1 MTHFK
6 HLLTLL
12 LAVTCLQMSARALP
26 NDDGTTPTITFMSGT
41 TTLSDNQTVP
51 NGTLIQ
57 LQAKNFPEDAAFSY
71 LIGTQ
76 PATAKNFEQT
86 KSDKDQNGF
95 YLNGILGN
103 APLVYQHGIPVF
115 ASYTDSQPIVL
126 SVQVSKPTNGTD
138 KNGKV
143 TTTYSPYDDY
153 STIYTFT
160 LNIDGTKE
168 TVAPPTIAP
177 ETNATD
183 ASKSDPNTNTILTL
197 SESSVTTGDAG
208 NTVFAKYSNK
218 NTYTPLQLMAEPN
231 LQLGEHG
238 AGTIGIFSTKTAPA
252 RRTTALQVQHGVNYE
267 GKTYDVASDVTVVY
281 YWYTTDRNKA
291 VLKAVP
297 EKIETTAENIDNGS
311 KTQQIN
317 VKFYNAEDKDLTNPL
332 DISTLIDYQSKKSVK
347 YTYICNNPE
356 IASVDENGLVTFTG
370 KAGRAYITISTNKV
384 NKFNTDE
391 EGKITDDETNIGY
404 DAAVTTV
411 PITVTDTRQ
420 LMPPI
425 IDPDGKK
432 YFKDLK
438 VTVTANTNTTSD
450 INGDVYYV
458 VVDKGTKAPTAEEI
472 VKGNNKVAIGNTG
485 EITLSKQDATVYAV
499 SYNHDLDKYSAI
511 STETFEYVDIQDP
524 VLTPGNKG
532 GIYWF
537 MGDGDKN
544 QLNVVASTATPN
556 ASVYYTINQEGDI
569 TDINNATLYLGGKKI
584 TVNSGDVVRAVTYL
598 DGVYSNTVT
607 YKYNKQDG
615 GSWRSYSSTSNRV
628 FRDGIQAYIITG
640 YDKDKNAFI
649 AKSIDVGANGQS
661 YLPPKTGVLLYSATL
676 TQAQLLNDGI
686 DGKGISVHGSGGRTQ
701 KPDLT
706 DNMLIAADEDYQEHI
721 STYDDKGNINMAFN
735 RWKDCA
741 KYDDTD
747 DYYGFFSFYEDNT
760 RQNKNNWRHT
770 AYLQLPKGSKEN
782 IYFRNKEKEG
792 ETISA
797 KITIV
802 DDEPTAI
809 QTVQQDADKADNA
822 YYTLSGVQVAQPTAP
837 GIYIHN
843 GHKIIIKK

>member
-26 NDDGTTPTITFMSGT
+26 NDDGTTSTITFMSGT

-103 APLVYQHGIPVF
+103 TPLVYQHGIPVF

-143 TTTYSPYDDY
+143 TTTYSPYDGY
-153 STIYTFT
+153 STIYTLT
-160 LNIDGTKE
+160 LNIGGTTT

-177 ETNATD
+177 KTNTED
-183 ASKSDPNTNTILTL
+183 GQDKDPNTNTILTL
-197 SESSVTTGDAG
+197 SESSVTTGDPG
-208 NTVFAKYSNK
+208 NTVFAKYSSSK
-218 NTYTPLQLMAEPN
+218 KYTALQLMAEPN

-238 AGTIGIFSTKTAPA
+238 AGTIGIFSTQTAPA
-252 RRTTALQVQHGVNYE
+252 RRTTALQVQHNVPYD

-281 YWYTTDRNKA
+281 YWYTKDRNKA
-291 VLKAVP
+291 VIKAEP
-297 EKIETTAENIDNGS
+297 ENINIEGTAEDIKG
-311 KTQQIN
+311 KTQQIK
-317 VKFYNAEDKDLTNPL
+317 VSFYDAEDKDLTKPL
-332 DISTLIDYQSKKSVK
+332 DISTLKDYQTGLPVS
-347 YTYICNNPE
+347 YRYICNNPE
-356 IASVDENGLVTFTG
+356 IAKVDDNGLVTFTG
-370 KAGRAYITISTNKV
+370 NAGRAYITISTDKV
-384 NKFNTDE
+384 NILKNNKDTKNT
-391 EGKITDDETNIGY
+391 GY

-411 PITVTDTRQ
+411 SLTVTDPVQ
-420 LMPPI
+420 MMPPI
-425 IDPDGKK
+425 INPDGQK

-438 VTVTANTNTTSD
+438 VTVTANTSKMTPQ
-450 INGDVYYV
+450 GKAYYV
-458 VVDKGTKAPTAEEI
+458 VVDKGTDTPKPEYIKEHGTE
-472 VKGNNKVAIGNTG
+472 VAIGNVG
-485 EITLSKQDATVYAV
+485 EETLSKRNATVYAV
-499 SYNHDLDKYSAI
+499 SYNPELINNPYSAI
-511 STETFEYVDIQDP
+511 STETFEYVDLQDP

-532 GIYWF
+532 GIYWYI
-537 MGDGDKN
+537 GKEEDN
-544 QLNVVASTATPN
+544 YQLNVVASTATPN
-556 ASVYYTINQEGDI
+556 ASVYYTINKPGDI
-569 TDINNATLYLGGKKI
+569 TDINNATLYLGGKSI

-615 GSWRSYSSTSNRV
+615 GSWRSYSSPTNRV
-628 FRDGIQAYIITG
+628 FKGDIQAYIITG
-640 YDKDKNAFI
+640 YDGKAFT
-649 AKSIDVGANGQS
+649 AKSINVGAKGDC
-661 YLPPKTGVLLYSATL
+661 YLPALTGVLLYSATL
-676 TQAQLLNDGI
+676 TQAQLLSNGDGT
-686 DGKGISVHGSGGRTQ
+686 GISVDGTGGRTQ
-701 KPDLT
+701 TPPELKDYK
-706 DNMLIAADEDYQEHI
+706 NMLIATDADYHPHI
-721 STYDDKGNINMAFN
+721 STYDKDGNINMAFN
-735 RWKDCA
+735 RWSTCVT
-741 KYDDTD
+741 YDGGD
-747 DYYGFFSFYEDNT
+747 DYYGFFSFYENNNRDN
-760 RQNKNNWRHT
+760 QNNWQHT
-770 AYLQLPKGSKEN
+770 AYLQLEKGSPARILFTKD
-782 IYFRNKEKEG
+782 KVDQG
-792 ETISA
+792 A

>member
-12 LAVTCLQMSARALP
+12 LAVTCLHVSAKAAPAEEVSNDLP
-26 NDDGTTPTITFMSGT
+26 AITFMSGT
-41 TTLSDNQTVP
+41 TTLSDNLTVP

-57 LQAKNFPEDAAFSY
+57 LQANNFPEDAAFSY
-71 LIGTQ
+71 LIGTK
-76 PATAKNFEQT
+76 AAAAKDFKSASTAQ
-86 KSDKDQNGF
+86 KDGF
-95 YLNGILGN
+95 TINKGKT
-103 APLVYQHGIPVF
+103 LVYQHGIPVF
-115 ASYTDSQPIVL
+115 ASYTSSQPIVL

-143 TTTYSPYDDY
+143 TTTYSPYDGY
-153 STIYTFT
+153 STIYTLT
-160 LNIDGTKE
+160 LNIDGTTT

-177 ETNATD
+177 KTNTED
-183 ASKSDPNTNTILTL
+183 GQDKDPNTNTILTL
-197 SESSVTTGDAG
+197 SESSVTTGATG
-208 NTVFAKYSNK
+208 NTVFAKYSSSK
-218 NTYTPLQLMAEPN
+218 TYTALQLMAEPN

-238 AGTIGIFSTKTAPA
+238 AGTIGIFSTVKDPA
-252 RRTTALQVQHGVNYE
+252 RRTTALQVQHNVNYG

-291 VLKAVP
+291 VIKAEP
-297 EKIETTAENIDNGS
+297 ENIVTTAEEIEGGK
-311 KTQQIN
+311 KTSQIT
-317 VKFYNAEDKDLTNPL
+317 VSFYDAKDPNTPLT
-332 DISTLIDYQSKKSVK
+332 ISDLIDYQSKKSVS
-347 YTYICNNPE
+347 YRYICNNPE

-370 KAGRAYITISTNKV
+370 KAGRAYITIFTNKV
-384 NKFNTDE
+384 NIFDKNNDTE
-391 EGKITDDETNIGY
+391 NKGY

-411 PITVTDTRQ
+411 PLTVTDPRQ
-420 LMPPI
+420 MMPPI
-425 IDPDGKK
+425 ILPDGKK

-438 VTVTANTNTTSD
+438 VTVTANTNDMTRK
-450 INGDVYYV
+450 GDAYYV
-458 VVDKGTKAPTAEEI
+458 VVDKGTDTPKPEDI
-472 VKGNNKVAIGNTG
+472 VKNGTKVAIGDVGAT
-485 EITLSKQDATVYAV
+485 TLSKRDATVYAV
-499 SYNHDLDKYSAI
+499 SYNPGLTNNPYSAI
-511 STETFEYVDIQDP
+511 STETFEYVDLQDP

-532 GIYWF
+532 GIYWY

-544 QLNVVASTATPN
+544 QLNVVASTATPY
-556 ASVYYTINQEGDI
+556 ASVYYTINQPGDI
-569 TDINNATLYLGGKKI
+569 NDISLSGVQLYSVNDKI

-607 YKYNKQDG
+607 YTYKMQDG

-649 AKSIDVGANGQS
+649 AKSIDVGATGKS
-661 YLPPKTGVLLYSATL
+661 YLPAKTGVLLYSETL

-686 DGKGISVHGSGGRTQ
+686 DGKGISVHGAAGRT
-701 KPDLT
+701 KTPDLT
-706 DNMLIAADEDYQEHI
+706 SNKLIAADADYQPHI

-741 KYDDTD
+741 KYDGNG

-760 RQNKNNWRHT
+760 RLNKNNWRHT
-770 AYLQLPKGSKEN
+770 AYLQLTPGNPERINFEDRVKVEQG
-782 IYFRNKEKEG
+782 
-792 ETISA
+792 A

>member
-41 TTLSDNQTVP
+41 TTLSNDQTVP

-57 LQAKNFPEDAAFSY
+57 LQASNFPEDAVFSY

-76 PATAKNFEQT
+76 PATADEFNTQSSKKDKKN
-86 KSDKDQNGF
+86 NGF
-95 YLNGILGN
+95 IGYS
-103 APLVYQHGIPVF
+103 PLVYQHGIPVF
-115 ASYTDSQPIVL
+115 ASYNPSTSSTSLHQIVL
-126 SVQVSKPTNGTD
+126 SVQVSKPGTD
-138 KNGKV
+138 KNEV
-143 TTTYSPYDDY
+143 YPD
-153 STIYTFT
+153 IYTLT
-160 LNIDGTKE
+160 LNIDGTTT
-168 TVAPPTIAP
+168 TVDPPTIAP
-177 ETNATD
+177 KTNTED
-183 ASKSDPNTNTILTL
+183 GQDKDPNTNTILTL
-197 SESSVTTGDAG
+197 SESSVTTGAAG

-238 AGTIGIFSTKTAPA
+238 AGTIGIFSTQTAPA
-252 RRTTALQVQHGVNYE
+252 RRTTALQVQHDVPYPYD
-267 GKTYDVASDVTVVY
+267 GKTYDMASDVTVVY
-281 YWYTTDRNKA
+281 YWYTTDRKKA

-297 EKIETTAENIDNGS
+297 KEIKTTAQDIKNGNNTSQITVNFYDATDTITPLTIS
-311 KTQQIN
+311 K
-317 VKFYNAEDKDLTNPL
+317 
-332 DISTLIDYQSKKSVK
+332 LIDYQSKKPVS
-347 YTYICNNPE
+347 YTYSCNNPE
-356 IASVDENGLVTFTG
+356 IAKVDKNGNVTFTG
-370 KAGRAYITISTNKV
+370 KAGRAYITISTDKV
-384 NKFNTDE
+384 NILKNNKDTKNT
-391 EGKITDDETNIGY
+391 GY

-411 PITVTDTRQ
+411 PITVTDPRYM
-420 LMPPI
+420 MPPI
-425 IDPDGKK
+425 INPDGKK

-438 VTVTANTNTTSD
+438 VTVTANTSD
-450 INGDVYYV
+450 MKQKGDAYYV
-458 VVDKGTKAPTAEEI
+458 VVAKGADTPKPEYI
-472 VKGNNKVAIGNTG
+472 VKHGTEVAIDNVGV
-485 EITLSKQDATVYAV
+485 ETLNKRNATVYAV
-499 SYNHDLDKYSAI
+499 SYNPDLTNNPYSAI

-524 VLTPGNKG
+524 VLTPGKKG
-532 GIYWF
+532 GIYWY
-537 MGDGDKN
+537 MGDGKEN
-544 QLNVVASTATPN
+544 KLNVVAFTATPN
-556 ASVYYTINQEGDI
+556 ASVYYTIEKEGDINKPGDI
-569 TDINNATLYLGGKKI
+569 TDINNAILYLGGKSI

-640 YDKDKNAFI
+640 YNKDKNAFI
-649 AKSIDVGANGQS
+649 AKSIDVGATGKS
-661 YLPPKTGVLLYSATL
+661 YLPAKTGVLLYSATL

-686 DGKGISVHGSGGRTQ
+686 DGKGISVHGSGGRT
-701 KPDLT
+701 KTPDLT
-706 DNMLIAADEDYQEHI
+706 DNMLIAADKDYQEHI
-721 STYDDKGNINMAFN
+721 STYDKGNINMAFN

-741 KYDDTD
+741 KYDGNG

-760 RQNKNNWRHT
+760 RKNKNNWRHT
-770 AYLQLPKGSKEN
+770 AYLQLPYGSKEN

-792 ETISA
+792 ETSGA

>member
-1 MTHFK
+1 
-6 HLLTLL
+6 
-12 LAVTCLQMSARALP
+12 
-26 NDDGTTPTITFMSGT
+26 
-41 TTLSDNQTVP
+41 
-51 NGTLIQ
+51 
-57 LQAKNFPEDAAFSY
+57 
-71 LIGTQ
+71 
-76 PATAKNFEQT
+76 
-86 KSDKDQNGF
+86 
-95 YLNGILGN
+95 
-103 APLVYQHGIPVF
+103 
-115 ASYTDSQPIVL
+115 
-126 SVQVSKPTNGTD
+126 
-138 KNGKV
+138 
-143 TTTYSPYDDY
+143 
-153 STIYTFT
+153 
-160 LNIDGTKE
+160 
-168 TVAPPTIAP
+168 
-177 ETNATD
+177 
-183 ASKSDPNTNTILTL
+183 
-197 SESSVTTGDAG
+197 
-208 NTVFAKYSNK
+208 
-218 NTYTPLQLMAEPN
+218 MAEPN

-238 AGTIGIFSTKTAPA
+238 AGTIGIFSTQTAPA
-252 RRTTALQVQHGVNYE
+252 RRTTALQVQHNFPYGDN
-267 GKTYDVASDVTVVY
+267 TYDVASDVTVVY
-281 YWYTTDRNKA
+281 YWYTSDRKKA

-297 EKIETTAENIDNGS
+297 EEIKTTAEEIEKDNKTS
-311 KTQQIN
+311 KIN
-317 VKFYNAEDKDLTNPL
+317 VSFYDANDQSTPLT
-332 DISTLIDYQSKKSVK
+332 ISNLIDYQTKNPVS

-356 IASVDENGLVTFTG
+356 IASVDKDGNVKFTG

-384 NKFNTDE
+384 NMFGKDE
-391 EGKITDDETNIGY
+391 KGNLDNKNNIGY

-411 PITVTDTRQ
+411 SLTVTDTRQ

-450 INGDVYYV
+450 INGDAYYV

-511 STETFEYVDIQDP
+511 STETFEYVALQDP

-532 GIYWF
+532 GIYWY
-537 MGDGDKN
+537 MGDGKENKLD
-544 QLNVVASTATPN
+544 VVASTATPN

-569 TDINNATLYLGGKKI
+569 TDINRSGVQLYSGNDKI
-584 TVNSGDVVRAVTYL
+584 KVKSGDVVRAVTYL

-607 YKYNKQDG
+607 YTYKKQDG
-615 GSWRSYSSTSNRV
+615 GSWRSYSSDDNRV

-640 YDKDKNAFI
+640 TKYEEGKIVFI
-649 AKSIDVGANGQS
+649 ATSIDVGATGQS
-661 YLPPKTGVLLYSATL
+661 YLPAYNGVLLYSEKL

-701 KPDLT
+701 TPNLT
-706 DNMLIAADEDYQEHI
+706 DNMLIAADKNYQPHI
-721 STYDDKGNINMAFN
+721 STYDEKGNINMAFN

-741 KYDDTD
+741 KYDGTD

-782 IYFRNKEKEG
+782 IYFRDKEKER

-797 KITIV
+797 KIAIV

>member
-1 MTHFK
+1 MTYFK

-12 LAVTCLQMSARALP
+12 LAMTCLQMSARALP
-26 NDDGTTPTITFMSGT
+26 NDDGDQPAITFMSGA
-41 TTLSDNQTVP
+41 TTLSDNLTVP

-57 LQAKNFPEDAAFSY
+57 LQANNFPEDAAFSY
-71 LIGTQ
+71 LIGTTA
-76 PATAKNFEQT
+76 ATADDFSST
-86 KSDKDQNGF
+86 KTAKKDGFINNGKS
-95 YLNGILGN
+95 
-103 APLVYQHGIPVF
+103 LVYQHGIPVF
-115 ASYTDSQPIVL
+115 ASYTTSQPIKL
-126 SVQVSKPTNGTD
+126 SVQVLKASTD
-138 KNGKV
+138 ENDN
-143 TTTYSPYDDY
+143 TTYSPYEGY
-153 STIYTFT
+153 SIYTLT
-160 LNIDGTKE
+160 LNIDGAT
-168 TVAPPTIAP
+168 TPVTPPTIAP
-177 ETNATD
+177 KTNTED
-183 ASKSDPNTNTILTL
+183 GQDKDPNTNTILTL
-197 SESSVTTGDAG
+197 SESSVTTGDPG
-208 NTVFAKYSNK
+208 NTVFAKYSSSK
-218 NTYTPLQLMAEPN
+218 TYTALQLMAEPN

-238 AGTIGIFSTKTAPA
+238 AGTIGIFSTVKDPA
-252 RRTTALQVQHGVNYE
+252 RRTTALQVQHNVSYGD
-267 GKTYDVASDVTVVY
+267 KTYDVASDVTVVY

-291 VLKAVP
+291 VIKADP

-370 KAGRAYITISTNKV
+370 KAGRAYITIFTNKV
-384 NKFNTDE
+384 NIFNTDTD
-391 EGKITDDETNIGY
+391 GKITDNSTNIGY

-411 PITVTDTRQ
+411 PLTVTDPRQ
-420 LMPPI
+420 MMPPI
-425 IDPDGKK
+425 ILPDGKK

-438 VTVTANTNTTSD
+438 VTVTANTSKMTPQ
-450 INGDVYYV
+450 GDAYYV
-458 VVDKGTKAPTAEEI
+458 VVAKGADKPKPEDI
-472 VKGNNKVAIGNTG
+472 VKHGTKVAIGNVG
-485 EITLSKQDATVYAV
+485 ETTLSKRDATVYAV
-499 SYNHDLDKYSAI
+499 SYNPELNNKYSAI
-511 STETFEYVDIQDP
+511 STETFEYVDLQDP

-532 GIYWF
+532 GIYWYI
-537 MGDGDKN
+537 GKEEDN
-544 QLNVVASTATPN
+544 YQLNVVASTATPD

-661 YLPPKTGVLLYSATL
+661 YLPPKTGVLLYSETL

-686 DGKGISVHGSGGRTQ
+686 DGKGISVHGSGGRT
-701 KPDLT
+701 KTPDLT
-706 DNMLIAADEDYQEHI
+706 SNMLIAADKNFTPHI

-741 KYDDTD
+741 KYDGGA
-747 DYYGFFSFYEDNT
+747 DYYGFFSFYENNT
-760 RQNKNNWRHT
+760 RDNQNNWQHT

-782 IYFRNKEKEG
+782 IYFRNKEKEI
-792 ETISA
+792 ETSGA

-802 DDEPTAI
+802 NDEPTAI
-809 QTVQQDADKADNA
+809 KTVQQDADKADNA
-822 YYTLSGVQVAQPTAP
+822 YYTLSGVQVAHPTAP

>member
-1 MTHFK
+1 
-6 HLLTLL
+6 
-12 LAVTCLQMSARALP
+12 
-26 NDDGTTPTITFMSGT
+26 
-41 TTLSDNQTVP
+41 
-51 NGTLIQ
+51 
-57 LQAKNFPEDAAFSY
+57 
-71 LIGTQ
+71 
-76 PATAKNFEQT
+76 
-86 KSDKDQNGF
+86 
-95 YLNGILGN
+95 
-103 APLVYQHGIPVF
+103 
-115 ASYTDSQPIVL
+115 VL
-126 SVQVSKPTNGTD
+126 SVQVSKPGTD
-138 KNGKV
+138 KKGKAI
-143 TTTYSPYDDY
+143 YSPYDGY
-153 STIYTFT
+153 STIYTLT
-160 LNIDGTKE
+160 LKVDGT
-168 TVAPPTIAP
+168 TTTIAPPTIAP
-177 ETNATD
+177 ETNKED
-183 ASKSDPNTNTILTL
+183 GQDKDPNTNTILTL
-197 SESSVTTGDAG
+197 SESSVTTGATG
-208 NTVFAKYSNK
+208 NTVFAKYSSSK
-218 NTYTPLQLMAEPN
+218 TYTALQLMAEPN

-238 AGTIGIFSTKTAPA
+238 AGTIGIFSTVKVPA
-252 RRTTALQVQHGVNYE
+252 RRTTALQVKHNVSYGD
-267 GKTYDVASDVTVVY
+267 KTYDVASDVTVVY

-291 VLKAVP
+291 VLKAEP
-297 EKIETTAENIDNGS
+297 EKIETTAEEIEGGK
-311 KTQQIN
+311 KTSQIN
-317 VKFYNAEDKDLTNPL
+317 VSFYDAKDPNTSL
-332 DISTLIDYQSKKSVK
+332 DISTLIDYQSKNPVS
-347 YTYICNNPE
+347 YRYICNNPE
-356 IASVDENGLVTFTG
+356 IASVDEDGNVTFTG
-370 KAGRAYITISTNKV
+370 KAGRAYITIFTNKV
-384 NKFNTDE
+384 NIFNTDTD
-391 EGKITDDETNIGY
+391 GKITDNSTNIGY

-411 PITVTDTRQ
+411 SLTVTDPRYM
-420 LMPPI
+420 MPPI
-425 IDPDGKK
+425 INPDGKK

-438 VTVTANTNTTSD
+438 VTVTANTSD
-450 INGDVYYV
+450 MKQKGDAYYV
-458 VVDKGTKAPTAEEI
+458 VVDKDAEKPSAEEI
-472 VKGNNKVAIGNTG
+472 VKGNNKVAIDNVG
-485 EITLSKQDATVYAV
+485 EITLIKRDATVYAV
-499 SYNHDLDKYSAI
+499 SYNPELKNNQYSAI
-511 STETFEYVDIQDP
+511 STETFEYVDLQDP

-537 MGDGDKN
+537 IGDENTK
-544 QLNVVASTATPN
+544 LPVVASTATPY
-556 ASVYYTINQEGDI
+556 ASVYYTINQPGDI
-569 TDINNATLYLGGKKI
+569 TDISKAQLYSVNNKI

-607 YKYNKQDG
+607 YTYKKQEG

-649 AKSIDVGANGQS
+649 AKSIDVGATGKS

-701 KPDLT
+701 TPNLT
-706 DNMLIAADEDYQEHI
+706 DNMLIAADKDYQPHI
-721 STYDDKGNINMAFN
+721 STYDKDGNINMAFN

-741 KYDDTD
+741 KYDGTD

>member
-41 TTLSDNQTVP
+41 TTLSNDQTVP

-57 LQAKNFPEDAAFSY
+57 LQASNFPEDAVFSY

-76 PATAKNFEQT
+76 PATADEFNTQSSKKDKKN
-86 KSDKDQNGF
+86 NGF
-95 YLNGILGN
+95 IGYS
-103 APLVYQHGIPVF
+103 PLVYQHGIPVF
-115 ASYTDSQPIVL
+115 ASYNPSTSSTSLHQIVL
-126 SVQVSKPTNGTD
+126 SVQVSKPGTD
-138 KNGKV
+138 KNEV
-143 TTTYSPYDDY
+143 YPD
-153 STIYTFT
+153 IYTLT
-160 LNIDGTKE
+160 LNIDGTTT
-168 TVAPPTIAP
+168 TVDPPTIAP
-177 ETNATD
+177 KTNTED
-183 ASKSDPNTNTILTL
+183 GQDKDPNTNTILTL
-197 SESSVTTGDAG
+197 SESSVTTGAAG

-238 AGTIGIFSTKTAPA
+238 AGTIGIFSTQTAPA
-252 RRTTALQVQHGVNYE
+252 RRTTALQVQHDVPYPYD

-281 YWYTTDRNKA
+281 YWYTTDRKKA

-297 EKIETTAENIDNGS
+297 KEIKTTAQDIKNGNNTSQITVNFYDATDTITPLTIS
-311 KTQQIN
+311 K
-317 VKFYNAEDKDLTNPL
+317 
-332 DISTLIDYQSKKSVK
+332 LIDYQSKKPVS
-347 YTYICNNPE
+347 YTYSCNNPE
-356 IASVDENGLVTFTG
+356 IAKVDKNGNVTFTG
-370 KAGRAYITISTNKV
+370 KAGRAYITISTDKV
-384 NKFNTDE
+384 NILKNNKDTKNT
-391 EGKITDDETNIGY
+391 GY

-411 PITVTDTRQ
+411 PITVTDPRYM
-420 LMPPI
+420 MPPI
-425 IDPDGKK
+425 INPDGKK

-438 VTVTANTNTTSD
+438 VTVTANTSD
-450 INGDVYYV
+450 MKQKGDAYYV
-458 VVDKGTKAPTAEEI
+458 VVAKGADTPKPEYI
-472 VKGNNKVAIGNTG
+472 VKHGTEVAIDNVGV
-485 EITLSKQDATVYAV
+485 ETLNKRNATVYAV
-499 SYNHDLDKYSAI
+499 SYNPDLTNNPYSAI

-524 VLTPGNKG
+524 VLTPGKKG
-532 GIYWF
+532 GIYWY
-537 MGDGDKN
+537 MGDGKEN
-544 QLNVVASTATPN
+544 KLNVVAFTATPN
-556 ASVYYTINQEGDI
+556 ASVYYTIEKEGDINKPGDI
-569 TDINNATLYLGGKKI
+569 TDINNAILYLGGKSI

-640 YDKDKNAFI
+640 YNKDKNAFI
-649 AKSIDVGANGQS
+649 AKSIDVGATGKS
-661 YLPPKTGVLLYSATL
+661 YLPAKTGVLLYSATL

-686 DGKGISVHGSGGRTQ
+686 DGKGISVHGSGGRT
-701 KPDLT
+701 KTPDLT
-706 DNMLIAADEDYQEHI
+706 DNMLIAADKDYQEHI
-721 STYDDKGNINMAFN
+721 STYDKGNINMAFN

-741 KYDDTD
+741 KYDGNG

-760 RQNKNNWRHT
+760 RKNKNNWRHT
-770 AYLQLPKGSKEN
+770 AYLQLPYGSKEN

-792 ETISA
+792 ETSGA

>member
-12 LAVTCLQMSARALP
+12 LAVTCLHVSAKAAPAEEVSNDLP
-26 NDDGTTPTITFMSGT
+26 SITFMSGT
-41 TTLSDNQTVP
+41 TTLSDNQNVP

-57 LQAKNFPEDAAFSY
+57 LQTSNFPEDAAFRY
-71 LIGTQ
+71 LIGTKE
-76 PATAKNFEQT
+76 ASVENFDT
-86 KSDKDQNGF
+86 KSKDKKN
-95 YLNGILGN
+95 NGILGYT
-103 APLVYQHGIPVF
+103 PLVYQHGIPVF
-115 ASYTDSQPIVL
+115 ASYTTSQPIVL
-126 SVQVSKPTNGTD
+126 SVQVLKASTD
-138 KNGKV
+138 KNDK
-143 TTTYSPYDDY
+143 TTYSPYDGY
-153 STIYTFT
+153 KIYTLT
-160 LNIDGTKE
+160 LNIDGTTT
-168 TVAPPTIAP
+168 TVAPPTIKP
-177 ETNATD
+177 ETNDAD
-183 ASKSDPNTNTILTL
+183 ASGSDPNTNTILTL
-197 SESSVTTGDAG
+197 SESSVTTGDAE

-238 AGTIGIFSTKTAPA
+238 ARTIGIFSTEKNPA
-252 RRTTALQVQHGVNYE
+252 RRTTALQVQHNVSYGDN
-267 GKTYDVASDVTVVY
+267 TYDVASDVTVVY
-281 YWYTTDRNKA
+281 YWYTTDRKKA
-291 VLKAVP
+291 VIKADP
-297 EKIETTAENIDNGS
+297 EKIETTAEKIKG

-317 VKFYNAEDKDLTNPL
+317 VSFYDSTDPNTSLT
-332 DISTLIDYQSKKSVK
+332 ISNLIDYQSKKPVS
-347 YTYICNNPE
+347 YRYICNNPE

-370 KAGRAYITISTNKV
+370 KAGRAYITIFTNKV
-384 NKFNTDE
+384 NIFDKNNDTE
-391 EGKITDDETNIGY
+391 NKGY

-411 PITVTDTRQ
+411 PLTVTDPVQ

-425 IDPDGKK
+425 INPDGKK

-438 VTVTANTNTTSD
+438 VTITANTNTTSD
-450 INGDVYYV
+450 INGDAYYV
-458 VVDKGTKAPTAEEI
+458 VVDKGTDTPKPEDI
-472 VKGNNKVAIGNTG
+472 VKNGTKVAIGDVGAT
-485 EITLSKQDATVYAV
+485 TLSKQDATVYAV
-499 SYNHDLDKYSAI
+499 SYNPNLNNPYSAI
-511 STETFEYVDIQDP
+511 STETFEYVDLQDP

-532 GIYWF
+532 GIYWYI
-537 MGDGDKN
+537 GKEEEN
-544 QLNVVASTATPN
+544 YQLSVVASTATPY
-556 ASVYYTINQEGDI
+556 ASVYYTINQPGDI
-569 TDINNATLYLGGKKI
+569 NDISLSGVQLYSVNDKI

-607 YKYNKQDG
+607 YTYKMQDG

-649 AKSIDVGANGQS
+649 AKSIDVGATGKS
-661 YLPPKTGVLLYSATL
+661 YLPAKTGVLLYSETL

-686 DGKGISVHGSGGRTQ
+686 DGKGISTHGSGGRTQ
-701 KPDLT
+701 TPPELE
-706 DNMLIAADEDYQEHI
+706 DNMLIAADANYQPHI
-721 STYDDKGNINMAFN
+721 STYDKDGNINMAFN

-741 KYDDTD
+741 KYDGTD

-782 IYFRNKEKEG
+782 IYFRNKEKEI
-792 ETISA
+792 ETSGA
-797 KITIV
+797 KIAIV

-843 GHKIIIKK
+843 GHKTIIKK

>member
-26 NDDGTTPTITFMSGT
+26 NDEGDAPSITFMSGT
-41 TTLSDNQTVP
+41 TTLSDNQNVP

-57 LQAKNFPEDAAFSY
+57 LQTSNFPEDAAFRY
-71 LIGTQ
+71 LIGTKE
-76 PATAKNFEQT
+76 ASVEDFDT
-86 KSDKDQNGF
+86 KSKDKKN
-95 YLNGILGN
+95 NGILGYP
-103 APLVYQHGIPVF
+103 PLVYQHGIPVF
-115 ASYTDSQPIVL
+115 ASYTTSQPIKL
-126 SVQVSKPTNGTD
+126 SVQVLKASTD
-138 KNGKV
+138 KNDK
-143 TTTYSPYDDY
+143 TTYSPYDGY
-153 STIYTFT
+153 SIYTFT
-160 LNIDGTKE
+160 LNIDGTTT

-177 ETNATD
+177 KTNTED
-183 ASKSDPNTNTILTL
+183 GQDKDPNTNTILTL
-197 SESSVTTGDAG
+197 SESSVTTGVAG
-208 NTVFAKYSNK
+208 NTVFAKYSTSK
-218 NTYTPLQLMAEPN
+218 PYTALQLMAEPN

-238 AGTIGIFSTKTAPA
+238 AGTIGIFSTVTVPA
-252 RRTTALQVQHGVNYE
+252 RRTTALQVQHNFPYGDN
-267 GKTYDVASDVTVVY
+267 TYDVASDVTERY
-281 YWYTTDRNKA
+281 YWYTTDRKKA
-291 VLKAVP
+291 VIKAEP
-297 EKIETTAENIDNGS
+297 EKIETTAEAIKNGNNPS
-311 KTQQIN
+311 QIT
-317 VKFYNAEDKDLTNPL
+317 VSFYDAEDKDFAKPL
-332 DISTLIDYQSKKSVK
+332 DISKLIDYQTKQPVS
-347 YTYICNNPE
+347 YRYICNNPE
-356 IASVDENGLVTFTG
+356 IASVDEDGKVTFTG

-384 NKFNTDE
+384 NMFGKDE
-391 EGKITDDETNIGY
+391 KGNLDDKNNIGY

-411 PITVTDTRQ
+411 SLTVTDPRQ

-425 IDPDGKK
+425 INPDGKK

-438 VTVTANTNTTSD
+438 VTVTANPNTTSD
-450 INGDVYYV
+450 INGDAYYV
-458 VVDKGTKAPTAEEI
+458 VVDKGTATPKPEDI
-472 VKGNNKVAIGNTG
+472 VKHGTKVAIDNVG
-485 EITLSKQDATVYAV
+485 EIPLSKRNATVYAV
-499 SYNHDLDKYSAI
+499 SYNSKLNKYSAI
-511 STETFEYVDIQDP
+511 STETFEYVDLQDP

-532 GIYWF
+532 GIYWY
-537 MGDGDKN
+537 MGDEN
-544 QLNVVASTATPN
+544 TELPVVASTATPN
-556 ASVYYTINQEGDI
+556 ASVYYTINQPGDI
-569 TDINNATLYLGGKKI
+569 NDISLSGVQLYSVNDKI
-584 TVNSGDVVRAVTYL
+584 TVKSGDVVRAVTYL

-607 YKYNKQDG
+607 YNYKNQDG

-649 AKSIDVGANGQS
+649 AKSIDVGATGKS
-661 YLPPKTGVLLYSATL
+661 YLPAKTGVLLYSETL

-686 DGKGISVHGSGGRTQ
+686 DGKGISVHGAAGRT
-701 KPDLT
+701 KTPDLT
-706 DNMLIAADEDYQEHI
+706 SNKLIAADAYYQPHI
-721 STYDDKGNINMAFN
+721 STYDKDGNINMAFN

-741 KYDDTD
+741 KYDGTD
-747 DYYGFFSFYEDNT
+747 DYYGFFSFYENNT
-760 RQNKNNWRHT
+760 RLNKNNWRHT
-770 AYLQLPKGSKEN
+770 AYLQLPKDSKEN

>member
-12 LAVTCLQMSARALP
+12 LAVTCLQMSARVLP
-26 NDDGTTPTITFMSGT
+26 NDDGTTPAITFMSGT

-115 ASYTDSQPIVL
+115 ASYTTASQPIVL
-126 SVQVSKPTNGTD
+126 SVQVSKPGTD
-138 KNGKV
+138 KKGKAI
-143 TTTYSPYDDY
+143 YPQYDGY
-153 STIYTFT
+153 TTIYTLT
-160 LNIDGTKE
+160 LNIDGKTT

-177 ETNATD
+177 KTNTED
-183 ASKSDPNTNTILTL
+183 GQDKDPNTNTILTL
-197 SESSVTTGDAG
+197 SESSVTTGATG
-208 NTVFAKYSNK
+208 NTVFAKYSNSK
-218 NTYTPLQLMAEPN
+218 KYTALQLMAEPN
-231 LQLGEHG
+231 LQLGAHG

-252 RRTTALQVQHGVNYE
+252 RRTTALQVQHNFPYGDN
-267 GKTYDVASDVTVVY
+267 TYDVASDVTEAY
-281 YWYTTDRNKA
+281 YWYTTDRKKA
-291 VLKAVP
+291 VIKAYP
-297 EKIETTAENIDNGS
+297 DDITTTAEEIEKDNKTS
-311 KTQQIN
+311 KIN
-317 VKFYNAEDKDLTNPL
+317 VSFYDANDQSTPLT
-332 DISTLIDYQSKKSVK
+332 ISNLIDYQTKNPVS

-356 IASVDENGLVTFTG
+356 IASVDKDGNVKFTG
-370 KAGRAYITISTNKV
+370 KAGRAYITIFTNKV
-384 NKFNTDE
+384 NMFNTDTD
-391 EGKITDDETNIGY
+391 GKITDNSTNIGY
-404 DAAVTTV
+404 DGAVTTV
-411 PITVTDTRQ
+411 SLTVTDPVQ

-425 IDPDGKK
+425 ILPDGKK

-438 VTVTANTNTTSD
+438 VTVTVNTNDMTQK
-450 INGDVYYV
+450 GDAYYV
-458 VVDKGTKAPTAEEI
+458 VVAKGTATPQPEDI
-472 VKGNNKVAIGNTG
+472 VKNGTKVTIGDVGAT
-485 EITLSKQDATVYAV
+485 TLSKRNATVYAV
-499 SYNHDLDKYSAI
+499 SYNRDLEKYSAI
-511 STETFEYVDIQDP
+511 STETFEYVDLQDP

-537 MGDGDKN
+537 IGDENTK
-544 QLNVVASTATPN
+544 LPVVASTATPY
-556 ASVYYTINQEGDI
+556 ASVYYTINQPGDI
-569 TDINNATLYLGGKKI
+569 NDISLSGVQLYSVNDKI
-584 TVNSGDVVRAVTYL
+584 TVKSGDVVRAVTYL

-607 YKYNKQDG
+607 YNYKNQDG

-649 AKSIDVGANGQS
+649 AKSIDVGATGKS

-701 KPDLT
+701 TPDLT
-706 DNMLIAADEDYQEHI
+706 GNMLIAADADYQEHI
-721 STYDDKGNINMAFN
+721 NTYDDKGNINMAFN

-741 KYDDTD
+741 KYDGNG

-760 RQNKNNWRHT
+760 RKNKNNWRHT

-782 IYFRNKEKEG
+782 IYFRDKEKEG

>member
-26 NDDGTTPTITFMSGT
+26 NDEGDAPSITFMSGT
-41 TTLSDNQTVP
+41 TTLSNDQTVP

-57 LQAKNFPEDAAFSY
+57 LQASNFPEDAAFSY
-71 LIGTQ
+71 LIGTTK
-76 PATAKNFEQT
+76 ATDDDFNKKSSKKDKKN
-86 KSDKDQNGF
+86 NGF
-95 YLNGILGN
+95 IGFS
-103 APLVYQHGIPVF
+103 PLIYQHGIPVF
-115 ASYTDSQPIVL
+115 ASYTTDSKPIVL
-126 SVQVSKPTNGTD
+126 SVKVSKPG
-138 KNGKV
+138 
-143 TTTYSPYDDY
+143 TTYSSYDGY
-153 STIYTFT
+153 SYIYTLT
-160 LNIDGTKE
+160 LNIDGT
-168 TVAPPTIAP
+168 TTAVAPPKIYPT
-177 ETNATD
+177 TKDKDDSGN
-183 ASKSDPNTNTILTL
+183 DPNTNTILTL
-197 SESSVTTGDAG
+197 SESSVTTGDPK

-238 AGTIGIFSTKTAPA
+238 AGTIGIFSTQTAPA
-252 RRTTALQVQHGVNYE
+252 RRTTALQVQHDVNYE

-281 YWYTTDRNKA
+281 YWYTTDRKKA
-291 VLKAVP
+291 VLKAEP
-297 EKIETTAENIDNGS
+297 ENIETTGEEIDKGNN
-311 KTQQIN
+311 TQQIT
-317 VKFYNAEDKDLTNPL
+317 VSFYDANDQTHALP
-332 DISTLIDYQSKKSVK
+332 ISKLIDYQSKKPVS
-347 YTYICNNPE
+347 YTYSCNNPE
-356 IASVDENGLVTFTG
+356 IASVDDNGKVTFTG
-370 KAGRAYITISTNKV
+370 NAGRAYITIITNKV
-384 NKFNTDE
+384 NIFDKNNDTDN
-391 EGKITDDETNIGY
+391 KGY

-420 LMPPI
+420 MMPPI
-425 IDPDGKK
+425 IKPDGKK
-432 YFKDLK
+432 YFKDLT
-438 VTVTANTNTTSD
+438 VTVTANTSTTSD
-450 INGDVYYV
+450 INGDAYYV
-458 VVDKGTKAPTAEEI
+458 VVAKGTKAPSAEEI
-472 VKGNNKVAIGNTG
+472 VKGNNEVAIGNTG

-499 SYNHDLDKYSAI
+499 SYNSKLNKYSAI
-511 STETFEYVDIQDP
+511 STETFEYVDLQDP

-532 GIYWF
+532 GIYWY

-544 QLNVVASTATPN
+544 QLNVVASTATPY
-556 ASVYYTINQEGDI
+556 ASVYYTINQPGDI
-569 TDINNATLYLGGKKI
+569 NDISLSGVQLYSVNDKI

-661 YLPPKTGVLLYSATL
+661 YLPPKTGVLLYSETL

-686 DGKGISVHGSGGRTQ
+686 DGKGISVHGAAGRT
-701 KPDLT
+701 KTPDLT
-706 DNMLIAADEDYQEHI
+706 SNKLIAADADYQPHI

-741 KYDDTD
+741 KYDGNG

-760 RQNKNNWRHT
+760 RKNKNNWRHT

>member
-26 NDDGTTPTITFMSGT
+26 NDEGDAPSITFMSGT
-41 TTLSDNQTVP
+41 TTLSDNQNVP

-57 LQAKNFPEDAAFSY
+57 LQTSNFPEDAAFRY
-71 LIGTQ
+71 LIGTKE
-76 PATAKNFEQT
+76 ASVEDFDT
-86 KSDKDQNGF
+86 KSKDKKN
-95 YLNGILGN
+95 NGILGYT
-103 APLVYQHGIPVF
+103 PLVYQHGIPVF
-115 ASYTDSQPIVL
+115 ASYTTSQPIKL

-143 TTTYSPYDDY
+143 TTTYSPYDGY
-153 STIYTFT
+153 STIYTLT
-160 LNIDGTKE
+160 LNIDGT
-168 TVAPPTIAP
+168 TQPVDTPTIKP
-177 ETNATD
+177 YTKTEYD
-183 ASKSDPNTNTILTL
+183 KKIDPNPNTILTL
-197 SESSVTTGDAG
+197 SESSVTTGGHG

-238 AGTIGIFSTKTAPA
+238 AGTIGIFSTETAPA
-252 RRTTALQVQHGVNYE
+252 RRTTALQVQHNYRYSDKD
-267 GKTYDVASDVTVVY
+267 GDKYYDVASDVNVKY

-291 VLKAVP
+291 VIKADP
-297 EKIETTAENIDNGS
+297 EKIETTAEDIKG

-317 VKFYNAEDKDLTNPL
+317 VSFYDATDTNTPLT
-332 DISTLIDYQSKKSVK
+332 ISNLIDYQSKNPVS

-356 IASVDENGLVTFTG
+356 IASVDKDGNVKFTG
-370 KAGRAYITISTNKV
+370 KAGRAYITIFTNKV
-384 NKFNTDE
+384 NMFGKDE
-391 EGKITDDETNIGY
+391 KGNFDNSTNIGY

-411 PITVTDTRQ
+411 SITVTNPRQ
-420 LMPPI
+420 MMPPI
-425 IDPDGKK
+425 ILPDGKK

-450 INGDVYYV
+450 INGDAYYV
-458 VVDKGTKAPTAEEI
+458 VVAKGTKAPTAEEI

-499 SYNHDLDKYSAI
+499 SYNPGLTNNPYSAI
-511 STETFEYVDIQDP
+511 STETFEYVALQDP

-532 GIYWF
+532 GIYWY

-649 AKSIDVGANGQS
+649 AKRIDVGATGKS
-661 YLPPKTGVLLYSATL
+661 YLPAKTGVLLYSETL

-686 DGKGISVHGSGGRTQ
+686 DGKGISVHGAAGRT
-701 KPDLT
+701 KTPDLT
-706 DNMLIAADEDYQEHI
+706 SNKLIAADADYQPHI

-741 KYDDTD
+741 KYDGNG

-760 RQNKNNWRHT
+760 RLNKNNWRHT
-770 AYLQLPKGSKEN
+770 AYLQLTPGNPERINFEDRVKVEQG
-782 IYFRNKEKEG
+782 
-792 ETISA
+792 A

>member
-26 NDDGTTPTITFMSGT
+26 NDEGDARSITFMSGT
-41 TTLSDNQTVP
+41 TTLSDNQNVP

-57 LQAKNFPEDAAFSY
+57 LQTSNFPEDAAFRY
-71 LIGTQ
+71 LIGTKE
-76 PATAKNFEQT
+76 ASVENFDT
-86 KSDKDQNGF
+86 KSKDKKN
-95 YLNGILGN
+95 NGILGYT
-103 APLVYQHGIPVF
+103 PLVYQHGIPVF
-115 ASYTDSQPIVL
+115 ASYTSSQPIKL
-126 SVQVSKPTNGTD
+126 SVQVLKASTD
-138 KNGKV
+138 KNDN
-143 TTTYSPYDDY
+143 TTYSPYDGY
-153 STIYTFT
+153 EIYTLT
-160 LNIDGTKE
+160 LNIDGT
-168 TVAPPTIAP
+168 TQPVDTPTIKP
-177 ETNATD
+177 YTKTEYD
-183 ASKSDPNTNTILTL
+183 KKIDPNPNTILTL
-197 SESSVTTGDAG
+197 SESSVTTGGHG

-238 AGTIGIFSTKTAPA
+238 AGTIGIFSTETAPA
-252 RRTTALQVQHGVNYE
+252 RRTTALQVQHNYRYSDKD
-267 GKTYDVASDVTVVY
+267 GDKYYDVASDVNVKY
-281 YWYTTDRNKA
+281 YWYTTDRKKA
-291 VLKAVP
+291 VIKADP
-297 EKIETTAENIDNGS
+297 KIINIEGTAEDIKG

-317 VKFYNAEDKDLTNPL
+317 VSFYDATDTITPLT
-332 DISTLIDYQSKKSVK
+332 ISKLIDYQSKKPVS
-347 YTYICNNPE
+347 YTYSCNNPE
-356 IASVDENGLVTFTG
+356 IAKVDKNGNVTFTG

-384 NKFNTDE
+384 NMFGKDE
-391 EGKITDDETNIGY
+391 EGNLDDKNNIGY

-411 PITVTDTRQ
+411 PLTVTDPRQ
-420 LMPPI
+420 MMPPI
-425 IDPDGKK
+425 ILPDGKK
-432 YFKDLK
+432 YFKDLE
-438 VTVTANTNTTSD
+438 VTVTANTSD
-450 INGDVYYV
+450 MKQKGDAYYV
-458 VVDKGTKAPTAEEI
+458 VVDKGTATPKPEDI
-472 VKGNNKVAIGNTG
+472 VKNGTKVAIGNTG
-485 EITLSKQDATVYAV
+485 EITLSKRNATIYAV

-511 STETFEYVDIQDP
+511 STETFEYIDLQDP

-532 GIYWF
+532 GIYWY

-544 QLNVVASTATPN
+544 QLNVVASTATPY
-556 ASVYYTINQEGDI
+556 ASVYYTINQPGDI
-569 TDINNATLYLGGKKI
+569 NDISLSGVQLYSVNDKI
-584 TVNSGDVVRAVTYL
+584 KVKSGDVVRAVTYL

-607 YKYNKQDG
+607 YTYNKQDG

-661 YLPPKTGVLLYSATL
+661 YLPAKTGVLLYSETL

-686 DGKGISVHGSGGRTQ
+686 DGKGISVHGAAGRT
-701 KPDLT
+701 KTPDLT
-706 DNMLIAADEDYQEHI
+706 SNKLIAADAYYQPHI
-721 STYDDKGNINMAFN
+721 STYDKDDNINMAFN

-741 KYDDTD
+741 KYDGGK

-760 RQNKNNWRHT
+760 RLNKNNWRHT

>member
-26 NDDGTTPTITFMSGT
+26 NDDGTTPTITFMSGS
-41 TTLSDNQTVP
+41 TTLSDKQTVP

-57 LQAKNFPEDAAFSY
+57 LQASNFPEDAAFRY

-76 PATAKNFEQT
+76 VATADDFSKAKT
-86 KSDKDQNGF
+86 AKSHGF
-95 YLNGILGN
+95 TINN
-103 APLVYQHGIPVF
+103 ANPLVYQHGIPVF
-115 ASYTDSQPIVL
+115 ASYTSSQSIKL
-126 SVQVSKPTNGTD
+126 SVQVLKASTD
-138 KNGKV
+138 ENKN
-143 TTTYSPYDDY
+143 TTYSPYDGY
-153 STIYTFT
+153 EIYTLT
-160 LNIDGTKE
+160 LNIDGTTA

-177 ETNATD
+177 ETNGTD
-183 ASKSDPNTNTILTL
+183 DSGSDPNTNTILTL
-197 SESSVTTGDAG
+197 SESSVTTGATG
-208 NTVFAKYSNK
+208 NTVFAKYSTSK
-218 NTYTPLQLMAEPN
+218 PYTALQLMAEPN
-231 LQLGEHG
+231 LQLGAHG

-252 RRTTALQVQHGVNYE
+252 RRTTALQVQHNFPYGDN
-267 GKTYDVASDVTVVY
+267 TYDVASDVTEAY
-281 YWYTTDRNKA
+281 YWYTTDRKKA
-291 VLKAVP
+291 VIKAEP
-297 EKIETTAENIDNGS
+297 ENINIEGTAEDIKG
-311 KTQQIN
+311 KTQQIK
-317 VKFYNAEDKDLTNPL
+317 VSFYDAEDKDLTKPL
-332 DISTLIDYQSKKSVK
+332 DISTLKDYQTGLPVS
-347 YTYICNNPE
+347 YRYICNNPE
-356 IASVDENGLVTFTG
+356 IAKVDDNGLVTFTG
-370 KAGRAYITISTNKV
+370 KAGRAYITIFTNKV
-384 NKFNTDE
+384 NIFDKNNATD
-391 EGKITDDETNIGY
+391 NNGY

-411 PITVTDTRQ
+411 SLTVTDPVQ

-425 IDPDGKK
+425 ILPDGKK

-438 VTVTANTNTTSD
+438 VTVTANTSD
-450 INGDVYYV
+450 MKQKGDAYYV
-458 VVDKGTKAPTAEEI
+458 VVDKDAEKPSAEEI
-472 VKGNNKVAIGNTG
+472 VKGNNEVAIDNVG

-499 SYNHDLDKYSAI
+499 SYNRDLEKYSAI
-511 STETFEYVDIQDP
+511 STETFEYVDLQDP

-537 MGDGDKN
+537 IGDENTK
-544 QLNVVASTATPN
+544 LPVVASTATPY
-556 ASVYYTINQEGDI
+556 ASVYYTINQPGDI
-569 TDINNATLYLGGKKI
+569 NDISLSGVQLYSVNDKI
-584 TVNSGDVVRAVTYL
+584 TVKSGDVVRAVTYL
-598 DGVYSNTVT
+598 DSVYSNTVT
-607 YKYNKQDG
+607 YNYKNQDG

-661 YLPPKTGVLLYSATL
+661 YLPAKTGVLLYSATL

-701 KPDLT
+701 TPDLT
-706 DNMLIAADEDYQEHI
+706 GNMLIAADADYQEHI
-721 STYDDKGNINMAFN
+721 NTYDDKGNINMAFN

-741 KYDDTD
+741 KYDGNG

-760 RQNKNNWRHT
+760 RKNKNNWRHT

-782 IYFRNKEKEG
+782 IYFRDKEKEG